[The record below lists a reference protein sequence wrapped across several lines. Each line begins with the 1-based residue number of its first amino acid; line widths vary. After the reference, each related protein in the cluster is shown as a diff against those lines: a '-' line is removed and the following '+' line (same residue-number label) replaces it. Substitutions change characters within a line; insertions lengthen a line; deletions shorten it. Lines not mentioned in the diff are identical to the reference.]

1 MIKSLP
7 DILNLLT
14 SKEKKTFKFLIFFM
28 LLAGLLETIGL
39 IAILPMI
46 NILTGNQT
54 EFNFLESFLNKSGLF
69 DNELSIAILI
79 IFLVYFFKN
88 LYLSVYYWHENKF
101 AYKSRFNLGARLYTG
116 YLDNPYIFH
125 VKNNSSILITKIL
138 QESAIFGSAIISL
151 SSLITESIIIIAI
164 MTLLVMVKPLET
176 LWVIGIIGFLSIIFY
191 ITTSKIA
198 FRLGKILVKTQKL
211 NMQVL
216 KESLN
221 SIKDIIMFRAN
232 KYFSNSVT
240 KRSMEIAL
248 VGFKNSFL
256 NRLPRIWFE
265 MTAIIIISMIIIFPP
280 IQSSSNLNILGTL
293 GVFLISTIKILP
305 SMSKILVS
313 LQQIRHTATAIKS
326 LKEDFKTIDFYRDKN
341 QHLFNSKQ
349 ELKFNKEV
357 KFSDVSFSYSS
368 KDNRTIKNISLSIKK
383 NDFIAIIGK
392 SGSGKTTL
400 LNLLMGLIPV
410 SSGKILV
417 DGIEIDKNLKSWR
430 KNIGYVPQNI
440 YLIDDSVKKNIAF
453 GFENH
458 EILENKLLKSI
469 DNSNLKDFIVGLS
482 NKADTLVGEDA
493 SKISGGQKQRI
504 ALARALYNDPSIL
517 ILDEPLSSLDQKTS
531 EDILDNLK
539 RLNKTKTIIMVTH
552 KLEKKSIF
560 SKVYEINN
568 NTISEVK

>member
-341 QHLFNSKQ
+341 QHLLNSKQ

-469 DNSNLKDFIVGLS
+469 DNSNLKDFIVGLG

>member
-1 MIKSLP
+1 MIRSLP

-14 SKEKKTFKFLIFFM
+14 LKEKKTFKFLIFFM
-28 LLAGLLETIGL
+28 FFAGLLETIGL
-39 IAILPMI
+39 IAIFPMI

-54 EFNFLESFLNKSGLF
+54 EFNFLENFLNKSGLF
-69 DNELSIAILI
+69 DNELSIALLI

-88 LYLSVYYWHENKF
+88 FYLSVYYWYENKF
-101 AYKSRFNLGARLYTG
+101 AYKSRLNLGARLYKG

-125 VKNNSSILITKIL
+125 VTNNSSILITKII
-138 QESAIFGSAIISL
+138 QETAIFGSAIISL
-151 SSLITESIIIIAI
+151 SSLITETIIIIGI
-164 MTLLVMVKPLET
+164 MTLLIMVKPFET

-191 ITTSKIA
+191 LTTSKIA

-240 KRSMEIAL
+240 KRSMEIAS

-265 MTAIIIISMIIIFPP
+265 MTAIIISIIIIFPA
-280 IQSSSNLNILGTL
+280 IQSSNNLNILGTL

-313 LQQIRHTATAIKS
+313 LQQLRHTETAIKS
-326 LKEDFKTIDFYRDKN
+326 LKDDFKTIDFYRDKD
-341 QHLFNSKQ
+341 QHLFNGKQ
-349 ELKFNKEV
+349 ELQFHKEI
-357 KFSDVSFSYSS
+357 KLSDISFSYTS
-368 KDNRTIKNISLSIKK
+368 KDNCTINNMSLSIKK

-453 GFENH
+453 GLENH

-469 DNSNLKDFIVGLS
+469 DNSNLKDFIAELS
-482 NKADTLVGEDA
+482 NNVDTLVGEDA

-560 SKVYEINN
+560 SKVYKINDN
-568 NTISEVK
+568 SISEVK